1 MLYKFFFNDLMT
13 FVDIILY
20 LIFIVW
26 LRFVN
31 HLLNYYLLI
40 LTYLLT
46 YFIVTRFLRPLI
58 SADL

>member
-1 MLYKFFFNDLMT
+1 MT